1 MTSCLPPVCSCDAP
15 PGELQLLHLLPHQE
29 LLQVF
34 STMAKG
40 GKGNGE
46 DQEEPHK
53 GPDKEE
59 GGLVSLLHSENSETV
74 PVPMDSNVLLPRR
87 PSCPAGSSTMFTRE
101 KLFTAAAQGDAAQLH
116 GLLDFLQLHQKRL
129 TSPEFKDPSNG
140 KTALLKAF
148 LNLKDGRNDAIEVLI
163 DAAEK
168 TLDSESFINAAY
180 TDPYYKGQTAL
191 HVAVERRTL
200 FYVKL
205 LVQKGADVQAKA
217 NGTFFQRNAK
227 LGFYFG
233 ELPLSLAACTNQPE
247 VVSFLLENPYRRA
260 DPADRD
266 SQGNTVLHMLV
277 EIADDSAENTET
289 VAEMYDKILVLQ
301 HKLNSEVQ
309 LESMENNEGL
319 TPLKLAAKLG
329 KIGLFR
335 HMLNRE
341 FVAEE
346 TRRLSRKLTEWVYG
360 PVHSSLYDMS
370 SMDTAENNSVLEI
383 IVFGSETPNRPE
395 MLQIEPLRSLLQD
408 KWQRFASKLFLL
420 NFLSYLMYLAVFT
433 AVAYYRKDGQPPFP
447 VENVPADHLRCVGE
461 IISVL
466 GAARFLYKT
475 ITIFRRNPPN
485 IRSLFTDGFTEILFF
500 LQAVLL
506 LLCAV
511 LYCCG
516 RTEYVGP
523 LVLSLALAWMN
534 VLYYTRGSR
543 QLGIYNVMMQ
553 RMILGDLLHFLC
565 IYVVLLFGFSAAV
578 CTLIDDSPAGSPTN
592 GPVPLPRSFNVET
605 FKCEKPSYNDIG
617 FTTME
622 LLKFTI
628 GMGDLEFTDHVQ
640 NKTVFYVLLI
650 CYIVLTYI
658 LMLNMLIALMG
669 NTVERM
675 TEQSQT
681 IWNLQRAFTILD
693 MERTLP
699 RWLRTKLQSRA
710 SEMVCIRNDQ
720 DDPRRF
726 VRVTEM
732 NWNKWRS
739 DLGVKLKEE
748 PADQLTTARTEEETS
763 GNPWNVNVLLQ
774 RIRSRRRQQEDSC
787 VL

>member
-1 MTSCLPPVCSCDAP
+1 M
-15 PGELQLLHLLPHQE
+15 E
-29 LLQVF
+29 
-34 STMAKG
+34 KG

-46 DQEEPHK
+46 DQDESHKDPGEEK
-53 GPDKEE
+53 
-59 GGLVSLLHSENSETV
+59 GGLLSLLQSESSETV
-74 PVPMDSNVLLPRR
+74 PVPMDSNVSLQRPPR
-87 PSCPAGSSTMFTRE
+87 SPAGSSPPFTRE
-101 KLFTAAAQGDAAQLH
+101 KLFAAASQGDAAQLH

-129 TSPEFKDPSNG
+129 TSPEFKDESNG

-148 LNLKDGRNDAIEVLI
+148 LNLKDGRNDVIQVLI
-163 DAAEK
+163 DVAEK
-168 TLDSESFINAAY
+168 TLDSERFINAAY
-180 TDPYYKGQTAL
+180 TDPSYKGQTAL
-191 HVAVERRTL
+191 HVAIERRAL
-200 FYVKL
+200 VYVKL
-205 LVQKGADVQAKA
+205 LVQKGADVQAKT
-217 NGTFFQRNAK
+217 NGTFFQRDAK

-247 VVSFLLENPYRRA
+247 VVSFLLENPYRTA
-260 DPADRD
+260 DPTDRD

-289 VAEMYDKILVLQ
+289 VSEMYDKILVQQ
-301 HKLNSEVQ
+301 HKLNSKVQ

-335 HMLNRE
+335 HMLSRE
-341 FVAEE
+341 FVSAE
-346 TRRLSRKLTEWVYG
+346 TRRLSRRLTEWVYG

-370 SMDTAENNSVLEI
+370 SMDTTENNSVLEI
-383 IVFGSETPNRPE
+383 IVFGSDSPNRPE

-420 NFLSYLMYLAVFT
+420 NFLSYLTYLAVFT
-433 AVAYYRKDGQPPFP
+433 SVAYYRKDGQTNCLCFPSQPPFP
-447 VENVPADHLRCVGE
+447 VENVPADHLRCLGE

-500 LQAVLL
+500 LQAALL

-534 VLYYTRGSR
+534 VLYFTRGSR

-565 IYVVLLFGFSAAV
+565 VYIVLLFGFSAAV
-578 CTLIDDSPAGSPTN
+578 CTLIDDSPVGRPADGS
-592 GPVPLPRSFNVET
+592 VPPGRSFNAET
-605 FKCEKPSYNDIG
+605 FRCEKPSYNDIG
-617 FTTME
+617 FTTLE
-622 LLKFTI
+622 LFKFTI
-628 GMGDLEFTDHVQ
+628 GMGDLEFTHHVQ

-669 NTVERM
+669 NTVERI

-699 RWLRTKLQSRA
+699 PWLRTRLQAGA
-710 SEMVCIRNDQ
+710 SETICVGNDQ
-720 DDPRRF
+720 DDARRF
-726 VRVTEM
+726 IRVTEI

-748 PADQLTTARTEEETS
+748 PADPLTAQTEEETS
-763 GNPWNVNVLLQ
+763 GNPWDINVLLQ
-774 RIRSRRRQQEDSC
+774 RIRSRRRRRENNH

>member
-1 MTSCLPPVCSCDAP
+1 MNDCLSSSCVRP
-15 PGELQLLHLLPHQE
+15 
-29 LLQVF
+29 
-34 STMAKG
+34 
-40 GKGNGE
+40 
-46 DQEEPHK
+46 
-53 GPDKEE
+53 
-59 GGLVSLLHSENSETV
+59 
-74 PVPMDSNVLLPRR
+74 PRR
-87 PSCPAGSSTMFTRE
+87 PAGGSTPFTRE
-101 KLFTAAAQGDAAQLH
+101 KLFTAASQGDGAQLH
-116 GLLDFLQLHQKRL
+116 GLLDFLQLHRKRL
-129 TSPEFKDPSNG
+129 TSPEFKDESNG

-148 LNLKDGRNDAIEVLI
+148 LNLKDGRNDTIEVLMDI
-163 DAAEK
+163 AEK

-180 TDPYYKGQTAL
+180 TDPSYRGQTAL
-191 HVAVERRTL
+191 HVAIERRAL
-200 FYVKL
+200 HYVKL

-217 NGTFFQRNAK
+217 SGTFFQRNAK

-247 VVSFLLENPYRRA
+247 VVSFLLENPHRRA

-289 VAEMYDKILVLQ
+289 VAEMYDEILVQQ
-301 HKLNSEVQ
+301 HKLNSKVQ
-309 LESMENNEGL
+309 LESMQNNEGL

-346 TRRLSRKLTEWVYG
+346 TRQLSRKLTEWVYG

-370 SMDTAENNSVLEI
+370 DMDTDENNSVLDI
-383 IVFGSETPNRPE
+383 IVFGSEIPNRPE
-395 MLQIEPLRSLLQD
+395 MLQVEPLRSLLQD

-420 NFLSYLMYLAVFT
+420 NFLSYLLYLAVFT
-433 AVAYYRKDGQPPFP
+433 AAAFNRKDGQPPFP
-447 VENVPADHLRCVGE
+447 VENVPADHLRCLGE
-461 IISVL
+461 VISVL
-466 GAARFLYKT
+466 GAASRLFLPGHVLHVCSFLKGL
-475 ITIFRRNPPN
+475 PALHVC
-485 IRSLFTDGFTEILFF
+485 SF
-500 LQAVLL
+500 LQAALL

-516 RTEYVGP
+516 RTEYVGL

-565 IYVVLLFGFSAAV
+565 VYIVLLFGFSAGN
-578 CTLIDDSPAGSPTN
+578 ISKRKN
-592 GPVPLPRSFNVET
+592 FNT
-605 FKCEKPSYNDIG
+605 TTHSKPSYNDIG
-617 FTTME
+617 FTTLE
-622 LLKFTI
+622 LFKFTI

-640 NKTVFYVLLI
+640 NQTVFYVLLI

-669 NTVERM
+669 NTVERI

-681 IWNLQRAFTILD
+681 IWNLQ
-693 MERTLP
+693 
-699 RWLRTKLQSRA
+699 
-710 SEMVCIRNDQ
+710 V
-720 DDPRRF
+720 
-726 VRVTEM
+726 
-732 NWNKWRS
+732 
-739 DLGVKLKEE
+739 
-748 PADQLTTARTEEETS
+748 
-763 GNPWNVNVLLQ
+763 
-774 RIRSRRRQQEDSC
+774 EDSC
-787 VL
+787 PSCVISATTAF

>member
-1 MTSCLPPVCSCDAP
+1 GAAAP
-15 PGELQLLHLLPHQE
+15 SPAASSGAAAGLSTMEKGGEANGADQEQPENGPDQEKGGLLS
-29 LLQVF
+29 LLQR
-34 STMAKG
+34 
-40 GKGNGE
+40 
-46 DQEEPHK
+46 
-53 GPDKEE
+53 
-59 GGLVSLLHSENSETV
+59 ENSETAPVLNRPIAAHLQQGDASSVDVLFV
-74 PVPMDSNVLLPRR
+74 PVTLPVMNDCLSSSCVRPPRR
-87 PSCPAGSSTMFTRE
+87 PAGGSTPFTRE
-101 KLFTAAAQGDAAQLH
+101 KLFTAASQGDGAQLH
-116 GLLDFLQLHQKRL
+116 GLLDFLQLHRKRL
-129 TSPEFKDPSNG
+129 TSPEFKDESNG

-148 LNLKDGRNDAIEVLI
+148 LNLKDGRNDTIEVLMDI
-163 DAAEK
+163 AEK

-180 TDPYYKGQTAL
+180 TDPSYRGQTAL
-191 HVAVERRTL
+191 HVAIERRAL
-200 FYVKL
+200 HYVKL

-217 NGTFFQRNAK
+217 SGTFFQRNAK

-247 VVSFLLENPYRRA
+247 VVSFLLENPHRRA

-289 VAEMYDKILVLQ
+289 VAEMYDEILVQQ
-301 HKLNSEVQ
+301 HKLNSKVQ
-309 LESMENNEGL
+309 LESMQNNEGL

-346 TRRLSRKLTEWVYG
+346 TRQLSRKLTEWVYG

-370 SMDTAENNSVLEI
+370 DMDTDENNSVLDI
-383 IVFGSETPNRPE
+383 IVFGSEIPNRPE
-395 MLQIEPLRSLLQD
+395 MLQVEPLRSLLQD

-420 NFLSYLMYLAVFT
+420 NFLSYLLYLAVFT
-433 AVAYYRKDGQPPFP
+433 AAAFNRKDGQPPFP
-447 VENVPADHLRCVGE
+447 VENVPADHLRCLGE
-461 IISVL
+461 VISVL

-475 ITIFRRNPPN
+475 ISIFRRNPPN
-485 IRSLFTDGFTEILFF
+485 ISSLFTDGFTEILF
-500 LQAVLL
+500 LQAALL

-516 RTEYVGP
+516 RTEYVGL

-565 IYVVLLFGFSAAV
+565 VYIVLPTSGSA
-578 CTLIDDSPAGSPTN
+578 
-592 GPVPLPRSFNVET
+592 PRRSNVET

-617 FTTME
+617 FTTLE
-622 LLKFTI
+622 LFKFTI

-640 NKTVFYVLLI
+640 NQTVFYVLLI

-669 NTVERM
+669 NTVERI

-681 IWNLQRAFTILD
+681 IWNLQVEDSCPSYFLWRF
-693 MERTLP
+693 
-699 RWLRTKLQSRA
+699 
-710 SEMVCIRNDQ
+710 V
-720 DDPRRF
+720 F
-726 VRVTEM
+726 VRVTET
-732 NWNKWRS
+732 NWKKWRS

-748 PADQLTTARTEEETS
+748 PAGQLAARTEEETS
-763 GNPWNVNVLLQ
+763 GKTSGAPSLLFP
-774 RIRSRRRQQEDSC
+774 
-787 VL
+787 VA

>member
-1 MTSCLPPVCSCDAP
+1 MEKG
-15 PGELQLLHLLPHQE
+15 GEANGADQEQPENGPDQEKGGLLS
-29 LLQVF
+29 LLQR
-34 STMAKG
+34 
-40 GKGNGE
+40 
-46 DQEEPHK
+46 
-53 GPDKEE
+53 
-59 GGLVSLLHSENSETV
+59 ENSETA
-74 PVPMDSNVLLPRR
+74 PVPMDSNVLLSRPPRR
-87 PSCPAGSSTMFTRE
+87 PAGGSTPFTRE
-101 KLFTAAAQGDAAQLH
+101 KLFTAASQGDGAQLH
-116 GLLDFLQLHQKRL
+116 GLLDFLQLHRKRL
-129 TSPEFKDPSNG
+129 TSPEFKDESNG

-148 LNLKDGRNDAIEVLI
+148 LNLKDGRNDTIEVLMDI
-163 DAAEK
+163 AEK

-180 TDPYYKGQTAL
+180 TDPSYRGQTAL
-191 HVAVERRTL
+191 HVAIERRAL
-200 FYVKL
+200 HYVKL

-217 NGTFFQRNAK
+217 SGTFFQRNAK

-247 VVSFLLENPYRRA
+247 VVSFLLENPHRRA

-289 VAEMYDKILVLQ
+289 VAEMYDEILVQQ
-301 HKLNSEVQ
+301 HKLNSKVQ
-309 LESMENNEGL
+309 LESMQNNEGL

-346 TRRLSRKLTEWVYG
+346 TRQLSRKLTEWVYG

-370 SMDTAENNSVLEI
+370 DMDTDENNSVLDI
-383 IVFGSETPNRPE
+383 IVFGSEIPNRPE
-395 MLQIEPLRSLLQD
+395 MLQVEPLRSLLQD

-420 NFLSYLMYLAVFT
+420 NFLSYLLYLAVFT
-433 AVAYYRKDGQPPFP
+433 AAAFNRKDGQPPFP
-447 VENVPADHLRCVGE
+447 VENVPADHLRCLGE
-461 IISVL
+461 VISVL

-475 ITIFRRNPPN
+475 ISIFRRNPPN
-485 IRSLFTDGFTEILFF
+485 ISSLFTDGFTEILFF
-500 LQAVLL
+500 LQAALL

-516 RTEYVGP
+516 RTEYVGL

-565 IYVVLLFGFSAAV
+565 VYIVLLFGFSAAV
-578 CTLIDDSPAGSPTN
+578 CTLIDDSPGGSPTS
-592 GPVPLPRSFNVET
+592 GSAPRRSNVET

-617 FTTME
+617 FTTLE
-622 LLKFTI
+622 LFKFTI

-640 NKTVFYVLLI
+640 NQTVFYVLLI

-669 NTVERM
+669 NTVERI

-699 RWLRTKLQSRA
+699 RWLRTKLQSGA
-710 SEMVCIRNDQ
+710 SEMVCVSNDQ
-720 DDPRRF
+720 DDARRF
-726 VRVTEM
+726 VRVTET
-732 NWNKWRS
+732 NWKKWRS

-748 PADQLTTARTEEETS
+748 PAGQLAARTEEETS
-763 GNPWNVNVLLQ
+763 GNPWNINVLLQ
-774 RIRSRRRQQEDSC
+774 RIRSRRRPQDDAH

>member
-1 MTSCLPPVCSCDAP
+1 MTSSVPPLCFCDAP
-15 PGELQLLHLLPHQE
+15 PGAAAPSPAASSGAAAGL
-29 LLQVF
+29 
-34 STMAKG
+34 STMEKG
-40 GKGNGE
+40 GKGNGA
-46 DQEEPHK
+46 DQEEPES
-53 GPDKEE
+53 GPDQEK
-59 GGLVSLLHSENSETV
+59 GGLLSLLQSENSETA
-74 PVPMDSNVLLPRR
+74 PAPMDSNVLLSRPPRR
-87 PSCPAGSSTMFTRE
+87 PAGGSTPFTRE
-101 KLFTAAAQGDAAQLH
+101 KLFTAASQGDAAQLH
-116 GLLDFLQLHQKRL
+116 GLLDFLQLHRKRL
-129 TSPEFKDPSNG
+129 TSPEFKDESNG
-140 KTALLKAF
+140 KTVLLKAF
-148 LNLKDGRNDAIEVLI
+148 LNLKDGRNDTIEVLMDI
-163 DAAEK
+163 AEK

-180 TDPYYKGQTAL
+180 TDPSYKGQTAL
-191 HVAVERRTL
+191 HVAIERRAL
-200 FYVKL
+200 HYVEL

-217 NGTFFQRNAK
+217 SGTFFQRNAK

-247 VVSFLLENPYRRA
+247 VVSFLLENPHRRA
-260 DPADRD
+260 DPTDRD

-289 VAEMYDKILVLQ
+289 VAEMYDKILVLH
-301 HKLNSEVQ
+301 HKLNSKVQ
-309 LESMENNEGL
+309 LESMQNNEGL
-319 TPLKLAAKLG
+319 TPLKLAVKLG

-346 TRRLSRKLTEWVYG
+346 TRQLSRKLTEWVYG

-370 SMDTAENNSVLEI
+370 DMDTDENNSVLEI
-383 IVFGSETPNRPE
+383 IVFGSEIPNRPE

-420 NFLSYLMYLAVFT
+420 NFLSYLLILAVFT
-433 AVAYYRKDGQPPFP
+433 TAAFYRKDGQPPFP
-447 VENVPADHLRCVGE
+447 VENVPADHLRCLGE

-485 IRSLFTDGFTEILFF
+485 ISSLFTDGFTEILFF
-500 LQAVLL
+500 LQAALL

-516 RTEYVGP
+516 RTEYVGL

-565 IYVVLLFGFSAAV
+565 VYIVLLFGFSAAV
-578 CTLIDDSPAGSPTN
+578 CTLIDDSPGGSPTN
-592 GPVPLPRSFNVET
+592 DSVPRQRSFNVET

-617 FTTME
+617 FTTLE
-622 LLKFTI
+622 LFKFTI

-640 NKTVFYVLLI
+640 NQTVFYVLLI

-669 NTVERM
+669 NTVERIK
-675 TEQSQT
+675 EQSQT

-699 RWLRTKLQSRA
+699 RWLRTKLQSDA
-710 SEMVCIRNDQ
+710 SEMVCVRNDQ
-720 DDPRRF
+720 DDARRF
-726 VRVTEM
+726 VRVTEI
-732 NWNKWRS
+732 NWKKWRS
-739 DLGVKLKEE
+739 DVGVKLKEE
-748 PADQLTTARTEEETS
+748 PAGQLTTARTEEETS

-774 RIRSRRRQQEDSC
+774 RIRSRRQEDSY

>member
-1 MTSCLPPVCSCDAP
+1 MTSSVPPLCFCDAP
-15 PGELQLLHLLPHQE
+15 PGAAAPSPAASSGAAAGL
-29 LLQVF
+29 
-34 STMAKG
+34 STMEKG
-40 GKGNGE
+40 GKGNGA
-46 DQEEPHK
+46 DQEEPES
-53 GPDKEE
+53 GPDQEK
-59 GGLVSLLHSENSETV
+59 GGLLSLLQSENSETA
-74 PVPMDSNVLLPRR
+74 PAPMDSNVLLSRPPRR
-87 PSCPAGSSTMFTRE
+87 PAGGSTPFTRE
-101 KLFTAAAQGDAAQLH
+101 KLFTAASQGDAAQLH
-116 GLLDFLQLHQKRL
+116 GLLDFLQLHRKRL
-129 TSPEFKDPSNG
+129 TSPEFKDESNG
-140 KTALLKAF
+140 KTVLLKAF
-148 LNLKDGRNDAIEVLI
+148 LNLKDGRNDTIEVLMDI
-163 DAAEK
+163 AEK

-180 TDPYYKGQTAL
+180 TDPSYKGQTAL
-191 HVAVERRTL
+191 HVAIERRAL
-200 FYVKL
+200 HYVEL

-217 NGTFFQRNAK
+217 SGTFFQRNAK

-247 VVSFLLENPYRRA
+247 VVSFLLENPHRRA
-260 DPADRD
+260 DPTDRD

-289 VAEMYDKILVLQ
+289 VAEMYDKILVLH
-301 HKLNSEVQ
+301 HKLNSKVQ
-309 LESMENNEGL
+309 LESMQNNEGL
-319 TPLKLAAKLG
+319 TPLKLAVKLG

-346 TRRLSRKLTEWVYG
+346 TRQLSRKLTEWVYG

-370 SMDTAENNSVLEI
+370 DMDTDENNSVLEI
-383 IVFGSETPNRPE
+383 IVFGSEIPNRPE

-420 NFLSYLMYLAVFT
+420 NFLSYLLNPG
-433 AVAYYRKDGQPPFP
+433 RLHHGGPPFP
-447 VENVPADHLRCVGE
+447 VENVPADHLRCLGE

-466 GAARFLYKT
+466 GA

-485 IRSLFTDGFTEILFF
+485 IISSLSLLFFCMLFLPGHVLRVCSF
-500 LQAVLL
+500 LQAALL

-516 RTEYVGP
+516 RTEYVGL

-565 IYVVLLFGFSAAV
+565 VYIVLLFGFSA
-578 CTLIDDSPAGSPTN
+578 GSPTN
-592 GPVPLPRSFNVET
+592 DSVPRQRSFNVET

-617 FTTME
+617 FTTLE
-622 LLKFTI
+622 LFKFTI

-640 NKTVFYVLLI
+640 NQTVFYVLLI

-669 NTVERM
+669 NTVERIKEQSYLTIVVILSYLASIM
-675 TEQSQT
+675 TE
-681 IWNLQRAFTILD
+681 I
-693 MERTLP
+693 
-699 RWLRTKLQSRA
+699 
-710 SEMVCIRNDQ
+710 
-720 DDPRRF
+720 
-726 VRVTEM
+726 
-732 NWNKWRS
+732 NWKKWRS
-739 DLGVKLKEE
+739 DVGVKLKEE
-748 PADQLTTARTEEETS
+748 PAGQLTTARTEEETS
-763 GNPWNVNVLLQ
+763 GKSSGVPSLLFP
-774 RIRSRRRQQEDSC
+774 
-787 VL
+787 VA